1 MESFYGRESDILLQQ
16 EFHEP
21 IIFLFPGCRPRP
33 RRRPAGAYIDPVR
46 QRQVIKSPCRFGE
59 DRDEEGGTRVC
70 VCTRRTLQLPQRL
83 PRRHG
88 SRAGKI
94 RHPPATRQK
103 TDSQRHL
110 DEQLVIYFK
119 RTFLID
125 LLVAIIRSLYQQV
138 LK

>member
-1 MESFYGRESDILLQQ
+1 M
-16 EFHEP
+16 
-21 IIFLFPGCRPRP
+21 
-33 RRRPAGAYIDPVR
+33 
-46 QRQVIKSPCRFGE
+46 
-59 DRDEEGGTRVC
+59 RVHG
-70 VCTRRTLQLPQRL
+70 TLQLPQRL

-119 RTFLID
+119 RTFVLD
-125 LLVAIIRSLYQQV
+125 LLVSITQTLYQQV
-138 LK
+138 LEMKENSKKILE